1 MRTTLLTFMS
11 DALLLPKN
19 LDVINLEVH
28 TREQTHEA
36 KGNILA
42 DHYAKEVVLT
52 QV

>member
-1 MRTTLLTFMS
+1 MS

-19 LDVINLEVH
+19 LNVINLEVP

-36 KGNILA
+36 KGNVLA
-42 DHYAKEVVLT
+42 DHYAKEAALT